1 MNTDAINKDECVNSD
16 NIIKNE
22 APVNSNNIIIDEVP
36 VLKYGWI
43 CPKCGSVWSPDT
55 TCCTNCLSMTTTVSV
70 GRLDITDY

>member
-1 MNTDAINKDECVNSD
+1 MNTDAINKDECANND
-16 NIIKNE
+16 NIQINNE
-22 APVNSNNIIIDEVP
+22 VDLNKVP
-36 VLKYGWI
+36 VWNYGWI

>member
-1 MNTDAINKDECVNSD
+1 MNTDAINKDECLNND
-16 NIIKNE
+16 NIQ
-22 APVNSNNIIIDEVP
+22 IDKVP
-36 VLKYGWI
+36 VWNYGWI